1 MTPISAV
8 APVPAFALVAMAI
21 TVSVRE
27 NAKNP
32 AVRNGRVPES
42 GRQAA
47 ELPLELELEPELDEL
62 EDELLLE
69 PEPPLLDDVE
79 AAGLDSDDFVPVDEP
94 AEPAEA
100 GELLDDEPRLSFR

>member
-47 ELPLELELEPELDEL
+47 ELPLELELELEPELDEL

-94 AEPAEA
+94 AEA

>member
-32 AVRNGRVPES
+32 AVRNGGVPES

-47 ELPLELELEPELDEL
+47 ELPLELEPELDEL